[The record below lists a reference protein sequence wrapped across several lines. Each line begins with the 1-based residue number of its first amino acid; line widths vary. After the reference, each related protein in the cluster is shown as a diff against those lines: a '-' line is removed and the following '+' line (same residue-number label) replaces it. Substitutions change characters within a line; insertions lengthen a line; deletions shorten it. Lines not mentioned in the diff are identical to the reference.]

1 MTINIDEARS
11 IRLLVN
17 QVVFPNFVV
26 ERSWFHDVNFAQSEM
41 DNGSQ
46 ASGSAGAI
54 KGLPAL
60 LPSAG
65 RKTATA
71 IARDRPGQSAELWKP

>member
-1 MTINIDEARS
+1 MTS
-11 IRLLVN
+11 T
-17 QVVFPNFVV
+17 
-26 ERSWFHDVNFAQSEM
+26 FAQSEM

-71 IARDRPGQSAELWKP
+71 IARGRPGQSAELWKP